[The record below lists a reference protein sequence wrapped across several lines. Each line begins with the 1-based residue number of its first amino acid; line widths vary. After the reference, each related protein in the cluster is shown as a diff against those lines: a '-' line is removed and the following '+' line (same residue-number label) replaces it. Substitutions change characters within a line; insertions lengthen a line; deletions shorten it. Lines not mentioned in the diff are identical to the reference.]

1 MKENLLWVRRFD
13 VVDELRLTP
22 VNFKE
27 EYSREWIIGR
37 HGYKTLSVV
46 QDFQKE
52 AMIEAV

>member
-1 MKENLLWVRRFD
+1 M
-13 VVDELRLTP
+13 VDELRLTP